1 METIQEKHALVKLIC
16 GSAFTATIIFIP
28 LIYGICDAYRYDYY
42 NCNITTIKY
51 PNRSIYLNDTNW
63 DRCSCGK
70 NCSSYNPTIDIYAT
84 IKNVTNSSLLVR
96 SSSKINHT
104 FFNSSCPKI
113 FNHYTIE
120 LHLNNSKYIYNKYI
134 NNTISCYYYNNNI
147 YLDDKTIDL
156 ELIIVLI
163 CILCL
168 LWCCSFCCCYQF
180 CK

>member
-16 GSAFTATIIFIP
+16 GSTFAATIIFIP

-147 YLDDKTIDL
+147 YLDDKTIDF
-156 ELIIVLI
+156 ELMIVLI
-163 CILCL
+163 CMLCL
-168 LWCCSFCCCYQF
+168 LWCFAFYCCCQF